1 MENKQQLNKT
11 LLEGWSIILLGL
23 GIIYLIGL
31 MKKQISICYLLM
43 FLIVTLIP
51 YAIIYITYRYNKDIK
66 NFEYLIIIGYCLMY
80 GFVIFTQTSYLGF
93 AYILPLLSI
102 LIICHSPQLIL
113 TTGIISLIINFLGII
128 LNNNNN
134 SNNYYELDLIILFL
148 SIIGS
153 YMSTKMYEKYINE
166 NNQNIRTIE
175 KQIKKINKIS
185 LQTVCTIANTIDA
198 RDEYTKG
205 HSSRVADYSALL
217 AHKLGLSKEEVKEVY
232 SIALLHDIG
241 KIGIPDSILNK
252 PGKLTNEEFQIMKNH
267 TVIGGNI
274 LKDMS
279 ILKNIDLGA
288 KYHHERYDGKGY
300 PDG

>member
-1 MENKQQLNKT
+1 
-11 LLEGWSIILLGL
+11 
-23 GIIYLIGL
+23 
-31 MKKQISICYLLM
+31 
-43 FLIVTLIP
+43 
-51 YAIIYITYRYNKDIK
+51 
-66 NFEYLIIIGYCLMY
+66 
-80 GFVIFTQTSYLGF
+80 
-93 AYILPLLSI
+93 
-102 LIICHSPQLIL
+102 
-113 TTGIISLIINFLGII
+113 
-128 LNNNNN
+128 
-134 SNNYYELDLIILFL
+134 
-148 SIIGS
+148 
-153 YMSTKMYEKYINE
+153 MSTKMYEKYINE

-300 PDG
+300 PDGLKGEDIPFIARIISVADAFDAMTSDRVYRKHLDSVVVRAEIEKGIGTQFDPKVAKAMLELIDTEEVRKEYIDLICSSEY